1 MAVLS
6 GLKPEKVFGYF
17 EELCKIPH
25 GSGNTKEI
33 SDYLVAFAKERNLKV
48 YQDEYNNVVIY
59 KPASEGYEAAPVT
72 ILQGHCDMVAE
83 KTPESSH
90 DFEKDG
96 LKLMIEGDYITADQT
111 TLGGDDGIAVAYMMA
126 ILDDD
131 TLKHPALECV
141 ITTDEEIG
149 LLGAKDLD
157 ASVLQGKY
165 MINLDSEEEGYLWI
179 SCAGG
184 QTGISEIP
192 LSFREVEGEVL
203 EVVID
208 GLVGGHSGAEIDK
221 NRANANKLMG
231 RFLYELGQKTMFTL
245 AELEGGT
252 KDNAIT
258 RKCKAV
264 LVLEEEDR
272 KTAEEFAASYQ
283 ENLRKEYSGTDDNIT
298 VNMVSQG
305 TKTIS
310 ALDMMS
316 KEKTV
321 FFLMNIPYGIE
332 KMSGEI
338 EGLVETSNNIGVLR
352 IEEGFLISSCG
363 IRSSV
368 GSAKQFV
375 SEKIQYLTEFLGGEY
390 TVVGDYPAW
399 EYKKDSALRELMAD
413 VYRDLFGKE
422 ANVKAIHAGL
432 ECGLFYDKIPG
443 LDCVSFGPSMQ
454 DIHTTEEKLSIS
466 STARMWEYL
475 VKVLESIKE

>member
-59 KPASEGYEAAPVT
+59 KPSSEGYEAAPVT

-258 RKCKAV
+258 RKCKAM

-352 IEEGFLISSCG
+352 IEEGFLVSSCG

>member
-245 AELEGGT
+245 AKLEGGT

-272 KTAEEFAASYQ
+272 KTAEEFAASCQ

-352 IEEGFLISSCG
+352 IEEGFLVSSCG

>member
-192 LSFREVEGEVL
+192 LSFREVKGEVL

-283 ENLRKEYSGTDDNIT
+283 ENLRKEYSGTDDNIA

-352 IEEGFLISSCG
+352 IEEGFLVSSCG

>member
-283 ENLRKEYSGTDDNIT
+283 KNLRKEYSGTDDNIT

-352 IEEGFLISSCG
+352 IEEGFLVSSCG

>member
-126 ILDDD
+126 VLDDD

-352 IEEGFLISSCG
+352 IEEGFLVSSCG

>member
-25 GSGNTKEI
+25 GSGNTKDI

-272 KTAEEFAASYQ
+272 KTAEEFAASCQ

-352 IEEGFLISSCG
+352 IEEGFLVSSCG